1 MSSSLTYRWTYTTTA
16 TNPVNAL
23 TWTGGQ
29 VSKDTTVATSR
40 EGTYQV
46 LPPGAVAARDKPP
59 PHPGAMKRHS
69 LISYADAA
77 TRVTRACVPLAV

>member
-46 LPPGAVAARDKPP
+46 LLLPTQ
-59 PHPGAMKRHS
+59 S
-69 LISYADAA
+69 L
-77 TRVTRACVPLAV
+77 RVTSHRRTRER

>member
-46 LPPGAVAARDKPP
+46 LLRAQ
-59 PHPGAMKRHS
+59 S
-69 LISYADAA
+69 L
-77 TRVTRACVPLAV
+77 RVTSHRRTRER